1 MAYFNYTNFCSNS
14 TSGEYDGCLSQAS
27 VPDQVDVYAPETS
40 TNGWVEYDQRYN
52 DDVARWPTSLR
63 PEANLGKRDCST
75 LKGRGLT
82 YISPG
87 STSYETQTQGYDQW
101 VYPEHYRSATHQ
113 DAQPNYETQQG
124 AQPTYT
130 TQQYA
135 RSDYATQ
142 QYAWPNY
149 TTQNY
154 DASANTAT
162 LEASELL
169 PAPSNSEPS
178 QPRIDWED
186 NQSGHITDVPYVV
199 GGRTLSLLNN
209 PTDRPP

>member
-40 TNGWVEYDQRYN
+40 TNGWVEYDQRYYDN
-52 DDVARWPTSLR
+52 VARWPTSLR
-63 PEANLGKRDCST
+63 PEANLGKRDYST
-75 LKGRGLT
+75 LRGRGLT

-87 STSYETQTQGYDQW
+87 PTSYETQTHGYDQW
-101 VYPEHYRSATHQ
+101 VYPEHHWPTAQQ
-113 DAQPNYETQQG
+113 DAQPNYI
-124 AQPTYT
+124 

-135 RSDYATQ
+135 RSDYTTH

-209 PTDRPP
+209 LTDRPP